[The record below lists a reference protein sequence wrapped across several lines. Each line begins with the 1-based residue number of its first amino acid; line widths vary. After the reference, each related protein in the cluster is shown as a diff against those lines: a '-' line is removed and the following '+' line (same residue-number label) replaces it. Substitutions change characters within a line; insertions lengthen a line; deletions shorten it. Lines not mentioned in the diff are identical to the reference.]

1 MPHKRKRR
9 LQPLPSVVRRV
20 WQRLEPSLTLAFL
33 PMYCHVQ
40 PRPVTAASSMTRLI
54 VAALCLAAFALNGCD
69 NRTRDGV
76 RWDQI
81 AQRLKKDKNSQPW
94 PDAESPWAN
103 AEHHSGT
110 AW

>member
-1 MPHKRKRR
+1 
-9 LQPLPSVVRRV
+9 
-20 WQRLEPSLTLAFL
+20 
-33 PMYCHVQ
+33 
-40 PRPVTAASSMTRLI
+40 MTRLI

-69 NRTRDGV
+69 NRTRDAV

-81 AQRLKKDKNSQPW
+81 AERLQKDKNSQPW
-94 PDAESPWAN
+94 PNAESPWGN

>member
-1 MPHKRKRR
+1 M
-9 LQPLPSVVRRV
+9 
-20 WQRLEPSLTLAFL
+20 QRNYTSLAFL
-33 PMYCHVQ
+33 PIYVHFQ
-40 PRPVTAASSMTRLI
+40 PRQFRVTAAPPMTRLL

-81 AQRLKKDKNSQPW
+81 AERLQQDKKSQPW
-94 PDAESPWAN
+94 PDAESPWSN

>member
-1 MPHKRKRR
+1 
-9 LQPLPSVVRRV
+9 
-20 WQRLEPSLTLAFL
+20 
-33 PMYCHVQ
+33 
-40 PRPVTAASSMTRLI
+40 MTRLF

-69 NRTRDGV
+69 NRTRDDD

-81 AQRLKKDKNSQPW
+81 AETLKKEKEVQPW
-94 PDAESPWAN
+94 SAAESPWGN